1 VGTDLTRIGEKA
13 RKERDLVFTSLYHHI
28 CDVDNLRACYDA
40 LGADKATGVD
50 GVTKGEY
57 GKNLEENLRDLSGR
71 LKRMGYRP
79 EPKKRSYI
87 PKAGSRKGRPLGIS
101 CLEDK
106 IVEEAT
112 KRTLEPIYEAV
123 FEDSSY
129 GYRPGRNQHECLDVL
144 GRTIQQER
152 VSYVVE
158 ADIKGFFDKVNHEWM
173 IKFLRHRIG
182 DERVIRLVIRML
194 RSGIM
199 EEGLVQ
205 ASEEGTPQG
214 SILSPLLSN
223 IYLHYVLDLWF
234 RRRVSRQSRGEAY
247 YFRFADDF
255 VACFRYRGD
264 AESFQRRLKGRLEGF
279 GLELAEE
286 KTRGIEFGRFAREE
300 AYKRG
305 EKPKEFTFLGF
316 THYCG
321 KTREGHFK
329 VKRRTSRKKL
339 GQSLERYTDWA
350 KKAGQ
355 VLRKGEMLRQARIRV
370 LGHLSYY
377 AITDNLERCNFYVWR
392 ATQILFK
399 WLNRKS
405 QRRAYTWESFNQAL
419 AWVEWPKARLRKD
432 LNPCRR
438 AEASRMTHRGAGCMG
453 KPLVRFCEG

>member
-13 RKERDLVFTSLYHHI
+13 RKEPGWVFTSLYHHI
-28 CDVDNLRACYDA
+28 SDGDNLRACYDT

-50 GVTKGEY
+50 GVTKEEY
-57 GKNLEENLRDLSGR
+57 GEELEENLRDLSER

-79 EPKKRSYI
+79 KPKRRSYI
-87 PKAGSRKGRPLGIS
+87 PKAGSEKGRPLGIS

-129 GYRPGRNQHECLDVL
+129 GYRPGRNQHKCLEAL
-144 GRTIQQER
+144 GRTIQQKK
-152 VSYVVE
+152 VSHVVE
-158 ADIKGFFDKVNHEWM
+158 ADIKRFFDKVNQEWM
-173 IKFLRHRIG
+173 VKFLRHRIG
-182 DERVIRLVIRML
+182 DERVIRLIIRML
-194 RSGIM
+194 KSGIL
-199 EEGLVQ
+199 EDGIVQ
-205 ASEEGTPQG
+205 ATEEGTPQG

-223 IYLHYVLDLWF
+223 IYLHYVVDLWF
-234 RRRVSRQSRGEAY
+234 SRQVSRRSRGEAY

-255 VACFRYRGD
+255 VACFQYKED
-264 AESFQRRLKGRLEGF
+264 AESFRQRLKDRLEGF

-286 KTRGIEFGRFAREE
+286 KTRCIEFGRFAREN
-300 AYKRG
+300 AHQRG

-321 KTREGHFK
+321 KTKEGYFK

-339 GQSLERYTDWA
+339 GQSLGKFTDWA
-350 KKAGQ
+350 KRARN
-355 VLRKGEMLRQARIRV
+355 VLRKGEMLRQARTRV

-377 AITDNLERCNFYVWR
+377 AITDNLERCNYYVYR
-392 ATQILFK
+392 ATRILFK

-405 QRRAYTWESFNQAL
+405 QRKAYNWESFNQAL
-419 AWVEWPKARLRKD
+419 AWVDWPGARLRKD

-438 AEASRMTHRGAGCMG
+438 AEAN
-453 KPLVRFCEG
+453 